1 MIGIGTWQTSVNA
14 LLFKGDI
21 TIKVSGT
28 DGKYNIDFELPDK
41 FKDIKIRTYDIVED
55 GNTLRGKG
63 EVTMLPGKELE
74 AEVTFT
80 SDTSFKGVLKIPFL
94 KRTLELKNGH
104 KISD

>member
-14 LLFKGDI
+14 MLFKGDI
-21 TIKVSGT
+21 TIVVSNK
-28 DGKYNIDFELPDK
+28 DGVYDIDFQLPDK
-41 FKDIKIRTYDIVED
+41 FKDVKIRTYDIVED

-80 SDTSFKGVLKIPFL
+80 SDTTFEGVLNIPFL
-94 KRTLELKNGH
+94 KRSLPLKNGH